1 MCTTIL
7 YGCTSIKKPGVL
19 EDHPPEMLHNPCVFM
34 LRAALGFI
42 KIIFLTAIQ
51 EDLFVVIP
59 HIFISHEKHISTNS
73 IIRRFS
79 LLFFFHRPTKKF
91 RFQHRCR
98 GGDCAQIQQIFSWK
112 WHVSEGF
119 QSVRTG
125 LFQLEL
131 SRFGAD
137 FD

>member
-79 LLFFFHRPTKKF
+79 LLFFSIGPRKNSVFSIAAEAATAHRF
-91 RFQHRCR
+91 SRFFVEMAC
-98 GGDCAQIQQIFSWK
+98 
-112 WHVSEGF
+112 
-119 QSVRTG
+119 
-125 LFQLEL
+125 L
-131 SRFGAD
+131 SRLSVIGTEAFCIN
-137 FD
+137 

>member
-7 YGCTSIKKPGVL
+7 YGCTSIKKPGVS
-19 EDHPPEMLHNPCVFM
+19 EDHPPVMLHNPCVFM

-79 LLFFFHRPTKKF
+79 LLFFSIGPRKNSVFSIAAEAATAHRF
-91 RFQHRCR
+91 SRFFVEMAC
-98 GGDCAQIQQIFSWK
+98 
-112 WHVSEGF
+112 
-119 QSVRTG
+119 
-125 LFQLEL
+125 L
-131 SRFGAD
+131 SRLSVIGTEAFCIN
-137 FD
+137 

>member
-79 LLFFFHRPTKKF
+79 LLFFPSAHEKIPFLASMQR
-91 RFQHRCR
+91 RRL
-98 GGDCAQIQQIFSWK
+98 
-112 WHVSEGF
+112 
-119 QSVRTG
+119 RTD
-125 LFQLEL
+125 
-131 SRFGAD
+131 SAD
-137 FD
+137 FFVEMACFRRLSVS

>member
-1 MCTTIL
+1 MCATIL
-7 YGCTSIKKPGVL
+7 DGCTSIKKPGVL

-73 IIRRFS
+73 IIRRFL
-79 LLFFFHRPTKKF
+79 LLFFFPSTHEKIPFLASLQRRRLRIVSADFFVEMACF
-91 RFQHRCR
+91 RRL
-98 GGDCAQIQQIFSWK
+98 S
-112 WHVSEGF
+112 VS
-119 QSVRTG
+119 RTG

-131 SRFGAD
+131 SKFGAD

>member
-79 LLFFFHRPTKKF
+79 LIIGKF
-91 RFQHRCR
+91 EIVLVALNAL
-98 GGDCAQIQQIFSWK
+98 D
-112 WHVSEGF
+112 V
-119 QSVRTG
+119 SVRCH
-125 LFQLEL
+125 
-131 SRFGAD
+131 A
-137 FD
+137 

>member
-1 MCTTIL
+1 MKHKFYLVKTMYKCVQPFYMVVLVLKSREFWKTTLQKCCI
-7 YGCTSIKKPGVL
+7 
-19 EDHPPEMLHNPCVFM
+19 HNPCVFM

-79 LLFFFHRPTKKF
+79 LLFFSIGPRKNSVFSIAAEAATAHRF
-91 RFQHRCR
+91 
-98 GGDCAQIQQIFSWK
+98 
-112 WHVSEGF
+112 
-119 QSVRTG
+119 
-125 LFQLEL
+125 
-131 SRFGAD
+131 SRFFRGNGMFQKA
-137 FD
+137 FSH